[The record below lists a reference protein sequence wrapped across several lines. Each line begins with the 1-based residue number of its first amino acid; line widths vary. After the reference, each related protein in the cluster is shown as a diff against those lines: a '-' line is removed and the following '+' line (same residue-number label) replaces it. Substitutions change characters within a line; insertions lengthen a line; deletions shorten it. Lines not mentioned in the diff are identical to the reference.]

1 VPTNGLSFLMVQNQ
15 KYLINY
21 RRVGNTVT
29 AVKTKVSDGTTQTWA
44 FTDARLG
51 PSGDAVGGWCGFG
64 VYVGRWLRI
73 EPVPSVPFCQAI

>member
-1 VPTNGLSFLMVQNQ
+1 
-15 KYLINY
+15 
-21 RRVGNTVT
+21 
-29 AVKTKVSDGTTQTWA
+29 VSDGTTQTWA